1 MLLNKCQREC
11 YNTGK
16 VLIGVAYIPRH
27 RYLQSA
33 DQVLTQ
39 AALLDKRTARPVSV
53 LRRMAGV
60 VWRWL

>member
-1 MLLNKCQREC
+1 MLINKCQRDFVS
-11 YNTGK
+11 TGK
-16 VLIGVAYIPRH
+16 VLIGIAYIPRH

-39 AALLDKRTARPVSV
+39 AALLDKRTARPVSA
-53 LRRMAGV
+53 LRRVAGV